1 MNILITSSSFLTAS
15 GSHHDRI
22 KHLNITKSP
31 GPLNEITLLSILER
45 LDSLKFY
52 ICGDDEITSA
62 VINKLYDL
70 GVRSISKYGVGLDSI
85 DVVYAQKKGL
95 KVFSC
100 AGINSSTVAEHTI
113 SLILFWAKR
122 YKQNVIQKGAE
133 TWSRA
138 ISRDI
143 SGLTVGILGL
153 GSIGWETAKMLS
165 FFGAIIQFYDPYV
178 SNPKYSKAKL
188 LSELI
193 NNEVLVIHSVLN
205 DDTLGM
211 INDEF
216 LSHFKGELIV
226 NMSRAK
232 IIEEASLKRWLSSR
246 PTNTLATDVLYT
258 EPPNPDDWMLSSTQV
273 VVTPHVGSRS
283 VECIE
288 KTSNKA
294 LDNLN
299 L

>member
-22 KHLNITKSP
+22 KHLDIIKSP
-31 GPLNEITLLSILER
+31 GPLNEITLLSILES

-52 ICGDDEITSA
+52 ICGDDEITST

-85 DVVYAQKKGL
+85 DVEYAQEKGI

-122 YKQNVIQKGAE
+122 YKQNVIQKGAQ

-143 SGLTVGILGL
+143 NGLTVGILGL
-153 GSIGWETAKMLS
+153 GSIGRETAKILS
-165 FFGAIIQFYDPYV
+165 FLGAKIQFYDPYV
-178 SNPKYSKAKL
+178 SNPKYSKVES

-193 NNEVLVIHSVLN
+193 DNEVLVIHTVLN

-211 INDEF
+211 INDKF

-232 IIEEASLKRWLSSR
+232 IIEETSLKRWLSSR
-246 PTNTLATDVLYT
+246 PSNTLATDVLYN
-258 EPPNPDDWMLSSTQV
+258 EPPKLNDWMLSSTQV
-273 VVTPHVGSRS
+273 IVTPHVGSRS
-283 VECIE
+283 AECVK

-294 LDNLN
+294 LDNIN